1 MKLSQLAAKPQLIEV
16 ILDDEETIAKYGEAV
31 SFMIW
36 DRQNMNT
43 FIKLATL
50 NYEDFG
56 SIAELMNDLVL
67 DDEGKPIVN
76 EDLVL
81 PTDLLMKAIVKV
93 IDTLGK
99 SVTPL
104 TEMKTENSK

>member
-1 MKLSQLAAKPQLIEV
+1 MKLSQLAAKPQLIEIV
-16 ILDDEETIAKYGEAV
+16 LDDEETITKYGESV

-36 DRQNMNT
+36 DRQNMST

-56 SIAELMNDLVL
+56 SIAELMNELVL
-67 DDEGKPIVN
+67 DDEGKPIATD
-76 EDLVL
+76 DLVL
-81 PTDLLMKAIVKV
+81 PTDLLMKAITRV

-99 SVTPL
+99 SVTPP
-104 TEMKTENSK
+104 TEMKTETSK